1 MAAKKEKKIKITQTK
16 SRIGYNVKQKLTLDA
31 LGLRR
36 MNQSVVKTVTP
47 QIEGMVKKIQH
58 LISVE
63 EV

>member
-1 MAAKKEKKIKITQTK
+1 MKITQTR